1 MTHALAPTDGTVAPT
16 ALDPRLPAPINKRTL
31 GQYLT
36 LIEDPDTLKLQN
48 RLAGAYD
55 AACGA
60 LLGPN
65 DIQMESGR
73 SFKKKSAWRKLARYF
88 GISTSVIDHSERY
101 LVDETTG
108 ESTFVAS
115 CTVRGTAPWG
125 QTTDA
130 TGACGTDEESGRRK
144 ISIADAIAT
153 AQTRADNRAVSN
165 LVAMGEVSAEEAT
178 REERTQG
185 TAAAVAADMTLDE
198 ARAVPFPWRTPE
210 KYRGKSMGELS
221 LRMLDAVLSA
231 VEKEIETGGPST
243 RRTVLLR
250 SAQLLKAEKEKEKEA
265 AKAKAAAEPEPAS
278 EPAKAPATLD
288 ELHAAVKKLL
298 VHPALPAPAR
308 VSYRAWYGNTSD
320 EAGLRELIH
329 SLESSIEDAAD
340 TNRAKLADEEA
351 IEDAKLQQR
360 DDGDDDRD
368 YHRSPMAGDV
378 DDNG

>member
-1 MTHALAPTDGTVAPT
+1 MTHALAPTDGTVAAT
-16 ALDPRLPAPINKRTL
+16 VADPRLPAPINKRTL
-31 GQYLT
+31 GSYLT
-36 LIEDPDTLKLQN
+36 LIENPDTLKLQN

-65 DIQMESGR
+65 DIQVESGR

-108 ESTFVAS
+108 ESIFVAS

-178 REERTQG
+178 REERSQG
-185 TAAAVAADMTLDE
+185 TAAAAAADMTLDD
-198 ARAVPFPWRTPE
+198 ARKVPFPWRTPE
-210 KYRGKSMGELS
+210 KYKGKPMGDLS
-221 LRMLDAVLSA
+221 LRMLDAVLAA
-231 VEKEIETGGPST
+231 VEKEIESAGMTP
-243 RRTVLLR
+243 RRSELQR
-250 SAQLLKAEKEKEKEA
+250 AAQLLKAEKEKEKEA
-265 AKAKAAAEPEPAS
+265 EKAAKAAASTEAEPAT
-278 EPAKAPATLD
+278 EPKPLD
-288 ELHAAVKKLL
+288 ALHTAVQKLL
-298 VHPALPAPAR
+298 SHPALPAPAR
-308 VSYRAWYGNTSD
+308 VSYRAWYGNTND

-329 SLESSIEDAAD
+329 SLESSIEDAAE
-340 TNRAKLADEEA
+340 TNRAKIADEEA
-351 IEDAKLQQR
+351 IEDAKLAQR
-360 DDGDDDRD
+360 NDGDDDRG
-368 YHRSPMAGDV
+368 HFRFAGDV